1 MLSALSAREVRRVL
15 LHAQEKERSRRNAA
29 RDLTRCDLTPRHAR
43 LHPLERVITMV
54 ARHVKQ
60 AMHDEITPRS
70 GNGKK
75 STSHRHGRRRSSESS
90 AIASSSVP

>member
-29 RDLTRCDLTPRHAR
+29 RDLTGTRHAR

-60 AMHDEITPRS
+60 ANARLDYAEI
-70 GNGKK
+70 G
-75 STSHRHGRRRSSESS
+75 
-90 AIASSSVP
+90 